1 MCLNPLLINKPRLV
15 YSSLRVV
22 RDAKLPASLR
32 QKVVPT
38 ERNQIIVGCGK
49 CVECLKKRQN
59 DLATRC
65 VREAERTGSMV
76 FLTLTYDDAKLPIYA
91 TTELVDKDTGE
102 VFADERCSLSTNE
115 DVRKSILS
123 QVATKI
129 PRYDCY
135 TDYDYDSCNCRLFTF
150 TPSLRRRD
158 FQLYLKYARVRYER
172 EHNKKLPEF
181 KYVAVGEYGPKTCR
195 PHIHVAF
202 FGLKL
207 NDVLEVFR
215 SWREPYLTDC
225 LGNIIYYKSGKRKGQ
240 LRPNRYYR
248 GFLQAKQ
255 VKYINDDNTFG
266 FQIAS
271 KYIGKYMVKGKFDCE
286 SVLKG
291 FAEKPRICISSDF
304 GCALTQKEIDYW
316 TCQDLFGKYDMNDI
330 SHLSAWQLETLCQE
344 LGKRSHVNLY
354 GYNYGLPLNLK
365 RRLFYK
371 KVYLYDGIVFNHKLN
386 ADERKKYKTFEIRY
400 EPTQIQ
406 SLRLALLEHSD
417 LDEIVRECRQVY
429 SDQNAKAIG
438 QAIQSYF
445 SQKQIAYEIERV
457 RQEADFCRGY
467 YSAKSDF

>member
-1 MCLNPLLINKPRLV
+1 MCLNPLHINKPRLV
-15 YSSLRVV
+15 YSPLRVV

-38 ERNQIIVGCGK
+38 ERNQITVGCGK

-65 VREAERTGSMV
+65 VREAERAGSMV

-91 TTELVDKDTGE
+91 TTEIVDKDTGE
-102 VFADERCSLSTNE
+102 VSADSRCSRSTNE
-115 DVRKSILS
+115 DVRKSLLS

-129 PRYDCY
+129 PRYDMHQ
-135 TDYDYDSCNCRLFTF
+135 DDDYDSCYSRLFTF
-150 TPSLRRRD
+150 TPSLCRRD
-158 FQLYLKYARVRYER
+158 FQLYLKRKRVEYKRK
-172 EHNKKLPEF
+172 HNEPLPDF

-195 PHIHVAF
+195 PHYHVAF
-202 FGLKL
+202 FGLSL
-207 NDVLEVFR
+207 NQVLDLFKQWSE
-215 SWREPYLTDC
+215 EIGY
-225 LGNIIYYKSGKRKGQ
+225 I
-240 LRPNRYYR
+240 
-248 GFLQAKQ
+248 QAKQ
-255 VKYINDDNTFG
+255 VKYLNDDNTFG

-271 KYIGKYMVKGKFDCE
+271 KYIGKYMAKGKFDCE

-330 SHLSAWQLETLCQE
+330 SHLSAWQIETLCQE
-344 LGKRSHVNLY
+344 LAKRSHVNLY
-354 GYNYGLPLNLK
+354 GYNYGLPVNLK

-438 QAIQSYF
+438 QAIQCYF
-445 SQKQIAYEIERV
+445 SQKQIVSEIERV